1 MQINIL
7 ELLEKEK
14 KESIN
19 IIDIR
24 DNYQYNLG
32 NIKNSKNIPTN
43 YLLTNYS
50 QYLNKND
57 IYYIYCEY
65 GSTSRYVATRLN
77 SLGYQVI
84 SIAGGYSAY
93 QRIDQN

>member
-1 MQINIL
+1 MQINIS

-14 KESIN
+14 KEPIN

-32 NIKNSKNIPTN
+32 HIDSSKNIPTS
-43 YLLTNYS
+43 YLLANPN
-50 QYLNKND
+50 QYLNKNG

-65 GSTSRYVATRLN
+65 GNTSRFVADRLN

-84 SIAGGYSAY
+84 SIMGGFSAY
-93 QRIDQN
+93 RKIN